1 MVKLLANFLAQYYP
15 VIMKRW
21 PRNTFLV
28 LALTVAGLPSP
39 AASAVFSLDC
49 TVGFNG
55 HYQLKH
61 WSPLSVVVENR
72 GPAVR
77 GKLEV
82 VATSGS
88 EYLGDVY
95 QSVYATDADLPPDSV
110 KRYQFTVTIKSF
122 THDLVIRIRQ
132 NNKIIFSKSVNLRS
146 HFTEK
151 SLAVVV
157 DDFVAPDILSV
168 LPDQLQPVNVRP
180 KFLPE
185 TWYGYD
191 SVKLLI
197 MGAGPIRQLT
207 EKQFQALR
215 RWLQQGGYLVI
226 ASGLNYGSLSEK
238 RIQAILPIRVNGY
251 QRLFDLKSLEHFCS
265 RPLTAV
271 EPFLVL
277 DAGIADSTILL
288 KENDIPIITR
298 KNLGSGRIV
307 FLSFDVNAPP
317 FSQWEGRPVFWDKI
331 LSLGSVTA
339 GPVLELD
346 DQKILDSMLAG
357 MPLKFP
363 DFKWGLIFIAGYLIF
378 LRVLLK
384 KIGKPGRQR
393 WRYSLGL
400 LAMIILFAVIGYR
413 GFYSP
418 NLSQKLTYSTFCQLE
433 VSGADV
439 PAYAGVIIGVY
450 ALQKS
455 AYALNFGSE
464 ADPVRPLL
472 SQHSRTKVPNPYVL
486 QGDDRGQQI
495 TGSLDRWSHNFYRL
509 KLNFDS
515 PLTGYAR
522 QDNSFLTL
530 KVENT
535 LPDNLVDC
543 LVYYKR
549 RFVFV
554 DDILANTQQ
563 VLKLSLGELKAT
575 EFFNDQE
582 VEKMARQLDERDG
595 SAFLR
600 SARTNLVRDLM
611 LEIHKKYRS
620 KAGSMILIGWMPAG
634 LIQPEFVPSGPRGAG
649 LTLVCWQVPVETAS

>member
-1 MVKLLANFLAQYYP
+1 MQC
-15 VIMKRW
+15 W
-21 PRNTFLV
+21 SRNTFLV
-28 LALTVAGLPSP
+28 LVLTAACLPLP
-39 AASAVFSLDC
+39 AAAAVFTLDC
-49 TVGFNG
+49 TVGYNG
-55 HYQLKH
+55 HYQLNH

-82 VATSGS
+82 VVTAGS
-88 EYLGDVY
+88 EYLGNVY
-95 QSVYATDADLPPDSV
+95 RSVYATDADLPPDSV

-122 THDLVIRIRQ
+122 THDLVIRLRQ
-132 NNKIIFSKSVNLRS
+132 NDKIIFSKSVNLRS

-151 SLAVVV
+151 SLAVVA
-157 DDFVAPDILSV
+157 DNFVAPDILSV
-168 LPDQLQPVNVRP
+168 LPDQLEPVNVRP
-180 KFLPE
+180 KFLPD

-191 SVKLLI
+191 GVKLLI
-197 MGAGPIRQLT
+197 MGAGTIGQLA

-215 RWLQQGGYLVI
+215 RWLRQGGYLVI
-226 ASGLNYGSLSEK
+226 ASGLNYGSLREK
-238 RIQAILPIRVNGY
+238 RIQDILPIRVNGY

-298 KNLGSGRIV
+298 KDLGSGRIV

-317 FSQWEGRPVFWDKI
+317 FSQWEGRTMFWDKI
-331 LSLGSVTA
+331 LSLGSVTVE
-339 GPVLELD
+339 PVLELD

-363 DFKWGLIFIAGYLIF
+363 DFKWGAIFIAAYLIF

-384 KIGKPGRQR
+384 KIGKPGRGR

-400 LAMIILFAVIGYR
+400 PVMIILFAVIGYR

-418 NLSQKLTYSTFCQLE
+418 NLSQKLAYSTFCQLE

-439 PAYAGVIIGVY
+439 PAYASVIIGLY

-464 ADPVRPLL
+464 AYPVRPLL
-472 SQHSRTKVPNPYVL
+472 SQRSRTKIPDRFVL
-486 QGDDRGQQI
+486 QADDRGQQI

-509 KLNFDS
+509 RLNFDS
-515 PLTGYAR
+515 PLAGYAR

-530 KVENT
+530 KVQNT
-535 LPDNLVDC
+535 LPHNLVDC

-549 RFVFV
+549 RFMFV
-554 DDILANTQQ
+554 DDILAKTQQ
-563 VLKLSLGELKAT
+563 VLKLSLAELKAT

-582 VEKMARQLDERDG
+582 VEKMARQLDERGDG
-595 SAFLR
+595 IFLR
-600 SARTNLVRDLM
+600 SARTNLTKDLM
-611 LEIHKKYRS
+611 LEIHKKYR
-620 KAGSMILIGWMPAG
+620 ARPDSMILIGWMPAG
-634 LIQPEFVPSGPRGAG
+634 LIQPEFVPSGPLGTG
-649 LTLVCWQVPVETAS
+649 LTMVCWQLPVEKTS